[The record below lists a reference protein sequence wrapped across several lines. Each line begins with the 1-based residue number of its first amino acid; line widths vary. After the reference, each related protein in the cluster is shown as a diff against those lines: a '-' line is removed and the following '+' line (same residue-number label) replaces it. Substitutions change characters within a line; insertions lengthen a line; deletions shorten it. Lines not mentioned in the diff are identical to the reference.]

1 MRLGLAGPSNIPYSV
16 SADSQRTVN
25 LFPELIPGGRGKAAA
40 VLYGTPGLTTRVE
53 LSSSNGIKALFYDTA
68 TKRTFAVKRTT
79 AGAVRLSELTTT
91 TALADTETDRGQL
104 LSSGGTMVPA
114 SISSSGTELLIICPE
129 TNKAFG
135 FVLATNALTD
145 ITSEVGE
152 GSPAWATYLDGYF
165 IALDRNGKFYLSGI
179 NDVSTWDAT
188 DVATPES
195 SPDTA
200 TMLVTHR
207 GFLWVFGSDSVE
219 IWRNT
224 GDVDFPFAPIKYQTI
239 RTGLLFTYSV
249 ALIEN
254 SLFWVS
260 RSASGPATI
269 VEARGPE
276 PHKISS
282 NAVTASIQEKVV
294 GGAAPVAWTHQ
305 HLGHSFYVLT
315 FPDDNLTWAYDTE
328 LGKDMGWHERMYLRS
343 GGSWDAG
350 IAGPIGETIPLGVA
364 VKANGDIVLVGTDS
378 NKVYTYSNGS
388 WDAGIAG
395 PIGETRPYGLAVKA
409 NGDILL
415 AGDDTNKVYTY
426 SGGVWDAGIAGPIA
440 ESSPSGLAVK
450 ANGDLVLVGTDS
462 DRVYT
467 YSGGSWD
474 AGIAGPIGET
484 NPHGVAVKANGD
496 ILLVGVTTD
505 KVYTYS
511 NGSWDAGIAVPSAES
526 SPTGLAVKAN
536 GDIVLVGVTTNKVYT
551 FSARPTEEA
560 HRGRCCA
567 FVGGEDGA
575 ASAHLVGDRGNGK
588 IYAMSMSAYSDAG
601 VAIKRIRRA
610 QHISDEMKQ
619 LIFHGLPGRTI
630 SETCGAMTGSST
642 SASWAAR
649 PRTRPTRA
657 ATRPAGS

>member
-25 LFPELIPGGRGKAAA
+25 LFPELIPGGRGKAPA

-53 LSSSNGIKALFYDTA
+53 LSTSNGIKALFYDTA

-79 AGAVRLSELTTT
+79 TGAVRLSELTTT
-91 TALADTETDRGQL
+91 TDLADTETDRGQL
-104 LSSGGTMVPA
+104 LSAGGTMVPT
-114 SISSSGTELLIICPE
+114 SISSNGTELLIICPE

-145 ITSEVGE
+145 ITADVGE
-152 GSPAWATYLDGYF
+152 GSPAWGTYLDGYF
-165 IALDRNGKFYLSGI
+165 IALDSNGKFYLSGI
-179 NDVSTWDAT
+179 NDVATWDAT

-207 GFLWVFGSDSVE
+207 GFLWVFGPDSVE

-276 PHKISS
+276 PQKISS

-328 LGKDMGWHERMYLRS
+328 LGKDMGWHERMYLNRCNGSWDHRNRCCQAVRTARQAWRS
-343 GGSWDAG
+343 RPTAISYSWGKTPIGSTFTRAAVGMLESLGQAVRPPRQAWRSRRTAISYSWGSPPVRSTPTQAAVWDAG
-350 IAGPIGETIPLGVA
+350 IAAPSGEGSPTGVA
-364 VKANGDIVLVGTDS
+364 VKANGDIVLVG
-378 NKVYTYSNGS
+378 
-388 WDAGIAG
+388 
-395 PIGETRPYGLAVKA
+395 E
-409 NGDILL
+409 
-415 AGDDTNKVYTY
+415 DT
-426 SGGVWDAGIAGPIA
+426 
-440 ESSPSGLAVK
+440 
-450 ANGDLVLVGTDS
+450 
-462 DRVYT
+462 DRVYV
-467 YSGGSWD
+467 YSGGSLGCWNRCGQ
-474 AGIAGPIGET
+474 AVRAARKAWRSRPTAISCSWGSAPIGST
-484 NPHGVAVKANGD
+484 PTATAVGMPES
-496 ILLVGVTTD
+496 LGQ
-505 KVYTYS
+505 
-511 NGSWDAGIAVPSAES
+511 AV
-526 SPTGLAVKAN
+526 
-536 GDIVLVGVTTNKVYT
+536 
-551 FSARPTEEA
+551 RPPRQAWRSRRT
-560 HRGRCCA
+560 
-567 FVGGEDGA
+567 
-575 ASAHLVGDRGNGK
+575 
-588 IYAMSMSAYSDAG
+588 
-601 VAIKRIRRA
+601 AI
-610 QHISDEMKQ
+610 S
-619 LIFHGLPGRTI
+619 
-630 SETCGAMTGSST
+630 
-642 SASWAAR
+642 
-649 PRTRPTRA
+649 
-657 ATRPAGS
+657 